1 MTMNWSRKVRMVGA
15 HAEGEIGRVIVE
27 GAPEIPGDTM
37 LERLNWLNTYGDDL
51 RRFTLFEPRGAA
63 QMTINLLTE
72 PCTPG
77 AHAGFIP
84 MQGDGSHAM
93 SGSNAICVA
102 TVLLET
108 GLVQIEDGMQQLVLD
123 TAAGPV
129 NAMAM
134 CSNGKVESVSLDFFP
149 SFVERLNVE
158 VAVSGLPPVPVDVAF
173 GGVYYVL
180 VDAARLGLTIEPAS
194 ARELVALGNRILA
207 AAREQVNVRHPL
219 IPEFNAL
226 EFCMFTSTVSEA
238 DRIFTNATVMPPGRL
253 DRSPC
258 GTGSA
263 ARLAV
268 MHARGQVAIGDEV
281 TTRSTIGSQFH
292 TRIVGATQV
301 GSLKAIL
308 PNITGRAWIYSD
320 GQYGVCAQ
328 DPFTEGFTM
337 ADTWGDGIE
346 HTIPVL

>member
-1 MTMNWSRKVRMVGA
+1 MNWSRKVRMVGA
-15 HAEGEIGRVIVE
+15 HAEGEIGRVILE
-27 GAPEIPGDTM
+27 GAPEIPGATM
-37 LERLNWLNTYGDDL
+37 LERLNWLNTHGDDL

-93 SGSNAICVA
+93 SGSNAMCVA

-108 GLVQIEDGMQQLVLD
+108 GIVEMQEGPQELVLD

-129 NAMAM
+129 TAIAT
-134 CSNGKVESVSLDFFP
+134 CSGGKVDSVSLDFFP
-149 SFVERLNVE
+149 SFAEQLDVQVM
-158 VAVSGLPPVPVDVAF
+158 VSGFGPVRADIAF
-173 GGVYYVL
+173 GGVYYVI
-180 VDAARLGLTIEPAS
+180 VDAAQFGLSIEPGS
-194 ARELVALGNRILA
+194 ARELVALGNTILA
-207 AAREQVNVRHPL
+207 DARRQFKVQHPL
-219 IPEFNAL
+219 VPEFNTL
-226 EFCMFTSTVSEA
+226 EFCMFTGTENQA
-238 DRIFTNATVMPPGRL
+238 QQIYTNATIMPPGRL

-268 MHARGQVAIGDEV
+268 MHAKGQLDVGDQV
-281 TTRSTIGSQFH
+281 IMRSTIGSRFLS
-292 TRIVGATQV
+292 RIVGVTQLGDISAV
-301 GSLKAIL
+301 L

-320 GQYGVCAQ
+320 GEYGACAN

-346 HTIPVL
+346 HRMPAL

>member
-1 MTMNWSRKVRMVGA
+1 MNWSRKVRMVGA

-27 GAPEIPGDTM
+27 GAPKIPGDT
-37 LERLNWLNTYGDDL
+37 LLARLNWLNEHGDDL

-63 QMTINLLTE
+63 QMTVNLLTE

-108 GLVQIEDGMQQLVLD
+108 GIVEMQQGAQRLVLD

-129 NAMAM
+129 TAIAT
-134 CSNGKVESVSLDFFP
+134 CSGGRVEHVSLDFFP
-149 SFVERLNVE
+149 SFAERLDVE
-158 VAVSGLPPVPVDVAF
+158 LEIGRARRVRADIAF

-180 VDAARLGLTIEPAS
+180 VDAAQFGLAIEPGS
-194 ARELVALGNRILA
+194 ARELVSLGNTILA
-207 AAREQVNVRHPL
+207 EARRQLDVQHPL
-219 IPEFNAL
+219 IQDFNKL
-226 EFCMFTSTVSEA
+226 EFCMFTGVENE
-238 DRIFTNATVMPPGRL
+238 RERLFTNATIMPPGRL

-258 GTGSA
+258 GTGTA

-268 MHARGQVAIGDEV
+268 MHAKGQVDIGDEI
-281 TTRSTIGSQFH
+281 TMRSTIGSRFLS
-292 TRIVGATQV
+292 RIVGVTQV
-301 GSLKAIL
+301 AGTKAIL

-320 GQYGVCAQ
+320 GEYGVSPH
-328 DPFTEGFTM
+328 DPFPEGFTM
-337 ADTWGDGIE
+337 ADTWGDGIA
-346 HTIPVL
+346 HTIPPL